1 MGSSKPALEWHGSTL
16 VRRVAGIVARGVG
29 GPVVLVRSPGQS
41 LPLLPADFEIL
52 EDLEEGRGPLGG
64 LSAALEAL
72 AGRGEIAYVSSTDVP
87 FLHPSFVRRVL
98 GELGSELDACV
109 PFVRGLRHPLAAA
122 YRVGLAPL
130 VKRLVT
136 SDQLRVSALFD
147 DCRWRQLDESD
158 LLADADLARLD
169 PGLESVTNL
178 NDQYDYQAAR
188 DRLPPAIQVQ
198 WLSGG
203 PGSRLPAQSGTPAD
217 AGGAARV
224 TIRAATLGAAAEAFD
239 VVLGSNIVAA
249 LNGEPGRQDP
259 EEPLVEGDVGVFATE
274 AGG

>member
-1 MGSSKPALEWHGSTL
+1 
-16 VRRVAGIVARGVG
+16 
-29 GPVVLVRSPGQS
+29 
-41 LPLLPADFEIL
+41 
-52 EDLEEGRGPLGG
+52 
-64 LSAALEAL
+64 
-72 AGRGEIAYVSSTDVP
+72 
-87 FLHPSFVRRVL
+87 
-98 GELGSELDACV
+98 
-109 PFVRGLRHPLAAA
+109 
-122 YRVGLAPL
+122 
-130 VKRLVT
+130 
-136 SDQLRVSALFD
+136 VSALFD

-249 LNGEPGRQDP
+249 LNGEPVRQDP
-259 EEPLVEGDVGVFATE
+259 EEPLVEGDVVVFATE